1 MKGYKYTVNKRRA
14 NRLAYRFSWIY
25 VSTCRHLAGIYNDPW
40 LRQTP
45 GVNSVVCYICWCLR
59 NLSRSDVLSEAGIFS
74 NLYL

>member
-14 NRLAYRFSWIY
+14 NRLAYRF
-25 VSTCRHLAGIYNDPW
+25 LGFMW